1 MHHLSKLILIL
12 IISLCTT
19 PLLAQENTFEQKTDA
34 VLLKIESMSSDAEKV
49 DTLNYYTSNY
59 RYNKSTLK
67 LIKKALEISKEASSR
82 EMLSNTYFN
91 YGNYHYYN
99 SKLDSSLYYLEL
111 SEENLNE
118 QQELLKASI
127 YMTKSGILRMSGD
140 ISASINLMFNT
151 QRILDKIDSKE
162 LSAKNILVFNK
173 QKLTLSNTL
182 GNFYNQM
189 EEYEKAITY
198 YDDGYTIAKES
209 GLNIIA
215 GVFITNKGDI
225 FLKTEKY
232 QEALDFFEE
241 GKLLKTKEKVPPR
254 TIANS
259 DLNIGIALSK
269 LQRYEEALQYLN
281 EVVLFYED
289 QKINSKLSESLA
301 YRGDT
306 YLDLKEYDKAKEDC
320 EKSKKIAAENNIV
333 DVVAQSCHCLYLAYK
348 NLDNAPKA
356 LLNHEIYAQTNDS
369 IFNATNIK
377 KQTQLE
383 MDYEFSKEEELKN
396 IELQAQQKESRL
408 YSYLALA
415 GFLLTLLLGFFFYK
429 NKRKNNLLA
438 KQKILLEASIDE
450 KNALLKETHHRVKN
464 SFQIVSSLLYLQSEN
479 MQDKEAQ
486 LAIKEAQNR
495 VRSMV
500 LIHQKLY
507 NKDQL
512 VGINTKEYIED
523 LTQDIFESHQ
533 FTKLPINYSL
543 EVTPMILDIETIT
556 PIGLILNELI
566 TNVLKHAFDEV
577 DTQSK
582 IHIAFEEQGKNLLL
596 KVSDNGKGM
605 AAEIKEKSFGIKL
618 IKALSKKLK
627 ATLIYGGAEPQGT
640 LATLEITRFK
650 VL

>member
-1 MHHLSKLILIL
+1 MHSLSKLILIL
-12 IISLCTT
+12 IISLCTA
-19 PLLAQENTFEQKTDA
+19 PIYAQEDTFEQKTDA
-34 VLLKIESMSSDAEKV
+34 FLLQIKNISSDAKKV
-49 DTLNYYTSNY
+49 DTLNYTISNY

-67 LIKKALEISKEASSR
+67 LIKKALEISKNARDE

-91 YGNYHYYN
+91 YGNYYYYN

-111 SEENLNE
+111 SEENLND

-127 YMTKSGILRMSGD
+127 YMTKSGVFRKSGD
-140 ISASINLMFNT
+140 ISSSINLMFNA
-151 QRILDKIDSKE
+151 QRILDKIDLKK
-162 LSAKNILVFNK
+162 LSSKNILVFNK
-173 QKLTLSNTL
+173 QKLTLSNSL

-189 EEYEKAITY
+189 EEYEKAIAY
-198 YDDGYTIAKES
+198 YDDGYRIAKQSELYS
-209 GLNIIA
+209 IA
-215 GVFITNKGDI
+215 GVFITNKGDL
-225 FLKTEKY
+225 FLKTKKY
-232 QEALDFFEE
+232 QEALDFFKE
-241 GKLLKTKEKVPPR
+241 GKLLKSKENVPPR
-254 TIANS
+254 IIANS

-269 LQRYEEALQYLN
+269 LQRYEEALKYLD
-281 EVVLFYED
+281 EVIQFYES
-289 QKINSKLSESLA
+289 QKINNKLSESLA

-306 YLDLKEYDKAKEDC
+306 YLDLQEYDKAKEDC
-320 EKSKKIAAENNIV
+320 EKSKKIAVENSIV
-333 DVVAQSCHCLYLAYK
+333 EVITQSCHCLYIAYK
-348 NLDNAPKA
+348 NLNDTPKA

-396 IELQAQQKESRL
+396 IELQAKQRESRL

-415 GFLLTLLLGFFFYK
+415 GFLLTLLLGFFYYK
-429 NKRKNNLLA
+429 NRKKNNLLA
-438 KQKILLEASIDE
+438 KQKILLEATIDD

-464 SFQIVSSLLYLQSEN
+464 SFQIVSSLLYLQSESI
-479 MQDKEAQ
+479 QDKEAQ

-512 VGINTKEYIED
+512 VGINTKEYFED

-543 EVTPMILDIETIT
+543 EVASMVLDVETIT

-577 DTQSK
+577 DAQSNM
-582 IHIAFEEQGKNLLL
+582 HIAFEEKEDNLLL

-605 AAEIKEKSFGIKL
+605 CKTIKESSFGIQL

-627 ATLIYGGAEPQGT
+627 ATLVYSGTEPTGT
-640 LATLEITRFK
+640 IATLKITRFQ